1 MLKTLLSR
9 CMIVSATVFVVA
21 LGVTPSINPTHG
33 FSQNPDG
40 WEIAPKP
47 DEHQYLDDSV
57 PVFVFRVVSGPEN
70 REEGKNAFVIKETIV
85 ENRSNKNVDSIV
97 LRWVITPMNDESSVL
112 LSGKMAPHKLADL
125 YKTLMMGRRQTL
137 KLSVPPIASLLKSLP
152 TSETYS
158 NRFKV
163 LIGVAK
169 VVFDDGSTW
178 EDGAFYR

>member
-1 MLKTLLSR
+1 
-9 CMIVSATVFVVA
+9 V
-21 LGVTPSINPTHG
+21 
-33 FSQNPDG
+33 
-40 WEIAPKP
+40 
-47 DEHQYLDDSV
+47 
-57 PVFVFRVVSGPEN
+57 RVVSGPEN
-70 REEGKNAFVIKETIV
+70 REEGKNAFAIKETIV
-85 ENRSNKNVDSIV
+85 ENRSKKNVDSIV
-97 LRWVITPMNDESSVL
+97 LRWVITPMDDESSVL
-112 LSGKMAPHKLADL
+112 LSGKMAPLKLADL
-125 YKTLMMGRRQTL
+125 YKTLMVGRRQTL